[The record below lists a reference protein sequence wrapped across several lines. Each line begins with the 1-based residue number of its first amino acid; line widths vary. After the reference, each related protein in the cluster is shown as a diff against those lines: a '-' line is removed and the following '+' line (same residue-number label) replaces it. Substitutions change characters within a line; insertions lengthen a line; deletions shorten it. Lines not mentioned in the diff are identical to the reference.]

1 MQARS
6 LVIVGALLL
15 AASSTAAA
23 QQRWDI
29 SVQGGAAFPTM
40 DLWDTDLDIGY
51 GFEGTIGYRFLSSV
65 GVYAGWDWHKFKTN
79 ADGAPSF
86 IGSAADVEE
95 TGYVLGLRYDHALG
109 GETSPGVMLRGGVTF
124 NHIELEDDDG
134 ELRSD
139 SGHGLGY
146 EVGAGV
152 SLPVGQRAR
161 LTLGGRYRALDRDLT
176 VDSVTRGV
184 TLAYATAE
192 LGLQWSF

>member
-1 MQARS
+1 
-6 LVIVGALLL
+6 
-15 AASSTAAA
+15 
-23 QQRWDI
+23 
-29 SVQGGAAFPTM
+29 
-40 DLWDTDLDIGY
+40 
-51 GFEGTIGYRFLSSV
+51 
-65 GVYAGWDWHKFKTN
+65 
-79 ADGAPSF
+79 
-86 IGSAADVEE
+86 
-95 TGYVLGLRYDHALG
+95 
-109 GETSPGVMLRGGVTF
+109 MLRGGVTF

-134 ELRSD
+134 ELQSD

-152 SLPVGQRAR
+152 SLPVGQRVR